1 MLRHNV
7 ARKNGLH
14 FPLRTVLMIPQQLQV
29 TEQSSSAVI
38 QTWLIVWLEGSGVT
52 CYRNDTSLFWLWAGR

>member
-38 QTWLIVWLEGSGVT
+38 QTWLIVWL
-52 CYRNDTSLFWLWAGR
+52 